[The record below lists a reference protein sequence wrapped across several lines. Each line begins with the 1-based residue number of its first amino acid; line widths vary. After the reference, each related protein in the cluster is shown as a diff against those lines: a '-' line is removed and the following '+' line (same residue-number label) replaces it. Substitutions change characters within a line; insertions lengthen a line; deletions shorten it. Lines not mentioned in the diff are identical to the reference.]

1 MKLITAVVKPFTLP
15 RILEKLVELGI
26 HGMTVTETQGYGRQ
40 RGQSEVYRGAEFATD
55 FVPKV
60 KIEIVVT
67 DESLDAVCDAVVAAA
82 HTGKIGDGKLWVTS
96 VDTVIRVRTGERD
109 DDAV

>member
-67 DESLDAVCDAVVAAA
+67 DESLESVCDAVVTAA

-96 VDTVIRVRTGERD
+96 VDSVIRVRTGERD